1 MRLLVACEK
10 CLRQY
15 DATGRS
21 PGSRFRCHCGEVVTV
36 RQPEGR
42 DAAVVRCS
50 SCGAPRQEGSPSCQ
64 FCAADFTL
72 HERDLNTV
80 CPKCMAR
87 VSDRARYCHHCG
99 SPLLP
104 ESVAGSQTSLICP
117 VCRRPPPLRSRR
129 IGDVSVLEC
138 DRCSGL
144 WLGNEVFQHLTERAS
159 SDGAEVDPLFV
170 SIHARPANLDLP
182 ENTRAQQRWRYRNCV
197 VCGKMMTRRNYGRQ
211 SGVIIDTCR
220 DHGVWFDADELPR
233 ILAWIRSGGM
243 AKAEEDRAAQQARE
257 ERFKRITQPKTDH
270 GPMAGMSI
278 GRFGGSDDS
287 GSLDSFL
294 DDLIYGLFGWR

>member
-10 CLRQY
+10 CRRQY

-21 PGSRFRCHCGEVVTV
+21 AGSRFRCHCGEVVTV

-50 SCGAPRQEGSPSCQ
+50 SCGAPRQEGSTSCQ
-64 FCAADFTL
+64 FCGADFTL

-80 CPKCMAR
+80 CPKCLAR
-87 VSDRARYCHHCG
+87 VSDRARFCHHCG
-99 SPLLP
+99 SALAP
-104 ESVAGSQTSLICP
+104 ESVAGRQTPLICP
-117 VCRRPPPLRSRR
+117 VCRRPPHLRSRR

-144 WLGNEVFQHLTERAS
+144 WLGNEVFKHLTERAS

-170 SIHARPANLDLP
+170 STRARPAHLDLP
-182 ENTRAQQRWRYRNCV
+182 EEKAQQGWRYRNCV
-197 VCGKMMTRRNYGRQ
+197 VCGKMMHRRNYGRQ
-211 SGVIIDTCR
+211 SGVIIDICK

-243 AKAEEDRAAQQARE
+243 AKAEEDRAAQEARE
-257 ERFKRITQPKTDH
+257 ERFKQITKPRSDV
-270 GPMAGMSI
+270 GPAVGMPLGRVGGYAGN
-278 GRFGGSDDS
+278 R
-287 GSLDSFL
+287 SLDSFL
-294 DDLIYGLFGWR
+294 DELIDGLFGWR

>member
-50 SCGAPRQEGSPSCQ
+50 SCGAPRQEGSTSCQ
-64 FCAADFTL
+64 FCGADFTL

-87 VSDRARYCHHCG
+87 VSDHARYCHHCG
-99 SPLLP
+99 TALLP

-117 VCRRPPPLRSRR
+117 VCRRPPHLRSRR

-159 SDGAEVDPLFV
+159 SDGAEVDPLFACL
-170 SIHARPANLDLP
+170 HTRAAHLDLP
-182 ENTRAQQRWRYRNCV
+182 EEKAQQGWRYRNCV
-197 VCGKMMTRRNYGRQ
+197 VCGKMMLRRNYGH
-211 SGVIIDTCR
+211 SGVIVDICKQ
-220 DHGVWFDADELPR
+220 HGVWFDADELPR

-243 AKAEEDRAAQQARE
+243 AKAEARWTASWT
-257 ERFKRITQPKTDH
+257 I
-270 GPMAGMSI
+270 
-278 GRFGGSDDS
+278 
-287 GSLDSFL
+287 
-294 DDLIYGLFGWR
+294 